1 MSKNYYEILGVDRGS
16 SSEEI
21 KKAYR
26 KKALEHHPDKGGD
39 ENKFKE
45 ASEAYEVLS
54 DSEKRSRYDRFGTA
68 EPGHGGGF
76 NPNDFFSGF
85 GDIFGD
91 MFGRRPGAQ
100 RRGQDIRVQIQ
111 LNILDILTGV
121 RKKIRYN
128 RNAKCEPCQGQGG
141 QNFQA
146 CSFCGGSGQ
155 KTTIANTPFGRV
167 QQSVTCPTCSGRG
180 QQIKDKCR
188 SCSGSGVKSVEEV
201 VEVDIPPG
209 AVGGMQ
215 MAVPGKGHTVQA
227 GVEGDLHVLIQ
238 ELEHETYKRDG
249 HNINIDYWLDIHQA
263 VLGSRIQ
270 VETPQKNI
278 ELYIPSGTEWGKVFT
293 YQSLGVPV
301 IDGHGHQ
308 RGRGDLKIIIKVK
321 IPKILSGEQR
331 EIFEKLKEV
340 S

>member
-1 MSKNYYEILGVDRGS
+1 MSKDYYSILGVDRS
-16 SSEEI
+16 ASEEEI

-26 KKALEHHPDKGGD
+26 KKALEHHPDRGGD

-54 DSEKRSRYDRFGTA
+54 DSEKKSRYDTYGTA
-68 EPGHGGGF
+68 DGQGQGF

-91 MFGRRPGAQ
+91 MFGRRPGQA

-111 LNILDILTGV
+111 LNILDILSGV
-121 RKKIRYN
+121 RKKIKYN
-128 RNAKCEPCQGQGG
+128 RNAKCSPCSGQGG

-155 KTTIANTPFGRV
+155 KTTIANTPFGRI

-180 QQIKDKCR
+180 QQIKDKCS
-188 SCSGSGVKSVEEV
+188 SCHGSGVKNIEET

-215 MAVPGKGHTVQA
+215 MAVPGKGHAAQMGT
-227 GVEGDLHVLIQ
+227 EGDLHVLIQ
-238 ELEHETYKRDG
+238 EIEHPTFKRDG
-249 HNINIDYWLDIHQA
+249 HNINVHHWIDIHEA
-263 VLGSRIQ
+263 VLGSRIE
-270 VETPQKNI
+270 VEGPQKNI
-278 ELYIPSGTEWGKVFT
+278 ELYIPSGTESGKVFT
-293 YQSLGVPV
+293 YNSQGIPV

-308 RGRGDLKIIIKVK
+308 RGRGDLRIIVRIK
-321 IPKILSGEQR
+321 IPKILSSEQR
-331 EIFEKLKEV
+331 EIFQKLREV